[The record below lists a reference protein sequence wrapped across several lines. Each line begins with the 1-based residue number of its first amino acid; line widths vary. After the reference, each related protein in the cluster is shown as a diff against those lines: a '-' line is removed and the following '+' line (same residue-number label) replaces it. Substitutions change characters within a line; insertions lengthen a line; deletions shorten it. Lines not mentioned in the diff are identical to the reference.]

1 MAIRQLPLLPLRVDA
16 TIPSPL
22 KSADLK
28 ELVQTIDGHIYAYKS
43 LKDDEHLPASE
54 FLCYRMA
61 AACRLPVPFSAL
73 IEKTSGG
80 EIGFGSRFEGGI
92 EDPARLSAHDQ
103 LNMFRDSK
111 GPVSAILALDHFVGN
126 DDRHKGNFIFRRN
139 FNEKWVPLAIDYSR
153 ALYVRGFPNDE
164 FPLPPHHTARAGAN
178 IRRTRV
184 DRRGVSP
191 GHPRRISLLQL
202 RRRDADRV
210 NRCRRGRPRRPLRRR
225 SPSHPWAE
233 ILRCSNSATAP
244 GTNPPPRSRQSADFG
259 RFRCS
264 FKNGR

>member
-1 MAIRQLPLLPLRVDA
+1 MAKNQSSSAQKVVALRSKDPSTTAIRQLPLLPLRVDA

-43 LKDDEHLPASE
+43 LEDNENLPASE

-73 IEKTSGG
+73 IEKTPGG

-153 ALYVRGFPNDE
+153 ALYVRGFPDDE
-164 FPLPPHHTARAGAN
+164 SPLPEACNT
-178 IRRTRV
+178 RRTV
-184 DRRGVSP
+184 G
-191 GHPRRISLLQL
+191 LLKSSDMWDGPFAVFALEYLAEVQKEHVAHWL
-202 RRRDADRV
+202 EEM
-210 NRCRRGRPRRPLRRR
+210 PLAWLNQTKRQALVEWWQSDQFSSRLQ
-225 SPSHPWAE
+225 AVY
-233 ILRCSNSATAP
+233 SAI
-244 GTNPPPRSRQSADFG
+244 
-259 RFRCS
+259 
-264 FKNGR
+264 